1 MTRRLRWISFVLL
14 LGMLAVSPLAATTV
28 LQMDLGDLCDRADKI
43 FRGTLVSVEPGT
55 VSMGGAEL
63 PTVTYALEVAEG
75 FKGDAEAKGVVE
87 MTVIGSIKGAGPDAS
102 GRFQLLGAPD
112 LQLGHDYVLFTTTPS
127 SAGLSNFVGLGQ
139 GCFSVFTGGKQ
150 ELAVNEVSNSGLL
163 EEHDGGPILYSQLV
177 ASIQNELGTGGN

>member
-1 MTRRLRWISFVLL
+1 MIRRHRWISFILL
-14 LGMLAVSPLAATTV
+14 VGMIAAPPLAATTV

-55 VSMGGAEL
+55 VSVGGAEL
-63 PTVTYALEVAEG
+63 PTVTYVLAVSEA

-87 MTVIGSIKGAGPDAS
+87 MTVIGSLKGAGADSS

-150 ELAVNEVSNSGLL
+150 ELAINEVSNAGLI
-163 EEHDGGPILYSQLV
+163 EDHDGGPILYSQLV